1 MTRTD
6 DVGTTDPQIAV
17 IGSNMVDL
25 ISYIRRMPKEGET
38 LEAPDF
44 SMGCGGKG
52 ANQAVAASRLG
63 SRVLM
68 VTRVGNDIFA
78 DNTIANFKR
87 NGIDTTSVLPTEAT
101 SGVAPI
107 FVDEESRN
115 SILII
120 KGANALLTPADL
132 KAAEA
137 DVARCRLIVLQLE
150 IPLETVYAAIEMG
163 QRLGIPVLLN
173 PAPAQP
179 DLLLERVK
187 GCDFLVPNESELSL
201 LTGMPVDTEQDV
213 RRAASV
219 LRRAGVPHVIVTLGS
234 RGVLWLSD
242 DGEELLPATATQPL
256 DTTGAGDAF
265 IGCFSHVLVETGDI
279 REALVQANAY
289 AGDSVT
295 KRGTQTSYATAEEF
309 AANRVGL
316 RG

>member
-78 DNTIANFKR
+78 QNTIANFKR
-87 NGIDTTSVLPTEAT
+87 NGIDTTYVLPTEAT